1 MTRTPRRRPGPVR
14 ARRRALL
21 TACLGVGV
29 LLSACS
35 GQDAA
40 EPEDAASSTAPAT
53 LTPSAAPDADPLAA
67 EKKAVVKDYR
77 RYWDARVEA
86 YARGTSKGT
95 SLRTY
100 ATGKAWAAIEGEL
113 EKLVDRGLTTTGEP
127 MIDPKVTAI
136 DMDRAVPRATITG
149 CVDVSGWTLVD
160 RDTKKEVTLPSERL
174 TRYVST
180 ATAEKWGKR
189 WVVLED
195 APRDRRC

>member
-1 MTRTPRRRPGPVR
+1 M
-14 ARRRALL
+14 
-21 TACLGVGV
+21 